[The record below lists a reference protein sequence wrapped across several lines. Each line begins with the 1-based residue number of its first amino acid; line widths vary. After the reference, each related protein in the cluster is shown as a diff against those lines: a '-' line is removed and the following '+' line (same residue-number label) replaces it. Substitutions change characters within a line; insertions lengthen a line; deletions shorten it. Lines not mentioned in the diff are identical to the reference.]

1 MPVISTFFGII
12 IRMFYHEHGPPHLH
26 AEHHGDHAMFGFDG
40 TLLAGGLR
48 SRAARRR
55 IERWV
60 ALHRRELEA
69 NWARI
74 TVGQPLERIEPLE

>member
-12 IRMFYHEHGPPHLH
+12 IRMFYQEHEPPHFH
-26 AEHHGDHAMFGFDG
+26 AEHHGDHAKFSFDG
-40 TLLAGGLR
+40 SILVGALR

-69 NWARI
+69 NWAKMK
-74 TVGQPLERIEPLE
+74 TGDPLERIEPLE